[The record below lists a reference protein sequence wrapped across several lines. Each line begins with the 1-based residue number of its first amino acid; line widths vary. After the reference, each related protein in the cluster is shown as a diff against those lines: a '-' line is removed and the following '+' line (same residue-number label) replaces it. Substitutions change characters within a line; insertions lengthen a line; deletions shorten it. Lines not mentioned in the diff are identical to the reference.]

1 MVLSVILVLIGLKLV
16 AELVLNSLNRAEVL
30 RHAERAPAA
39 VAAIMDDASYRKSV
53 SYTLAKSQFAQVELI
68 WDAILL
74 IVVLTSGFLPWIY
87 RVFTPVMV
95 HGVWGQAAFLL
106 GVGLLLSV
114 PSLPLEWWGQFRL
127 EERFGFNKSTMLLWI
142 SDKLKGLLLSLIL
155 GAPLLAALLALVGKI
170 GPNWWMW
177 GFALLFCFQLLMLV
191 LEPRLIRP
199 LFNKLTPL
207 PDGELRERLMSLAQR
222 TGFKASTIQVMDGS
236 KRSAHSNAFFTGFG
250 RFRRIVL
257 YDTLINQLSV
267 TELEAVLAHEVGH
280 YKCGHIPKMLLV
292 SALIQ
297 LTLFALIAW
306 LMQAAWFNPSV
317 GLPAGELAPTLLVF
331 SLLSGPVMFWLTPL
345 GNLVSRKHEYEADA
359 FARRAM
365 HSPAP
370 LIAALHKLAEKNLSN
385 LTPHRWFSGFYYS
398 HPTLLEREQSL
409 STEG

>member
-1 MVLSVILVLIGLKLV
+1 M
-16 AELVLNSLNRAEVL
+16 
-30 RHAERAPAA
+30 
-39 VAAIMDDASYRKSV
+39 
-53 SYTLAKSQFAQVELI
+53 
-68 WDAILL
+68 
-74 IVVLTSGFLPWIY
+74 
-87 RVFTPVMV
+87 
-95 HGVWGQAAFLL
+95 
-106 GVGLLLSV
+106 
-114 PSLPLEWWGQFRL
+114 
-127 EERFGFNKSTMLLWI
+127 
-142 SDKLKGLLLSLIL
+142 
-155 GAPLLAALLALVGKI
+155 
-170 GPNWWMW
+170 
-177 GFALLFCFQLLMLV
+177 FCFQLLMLV

-207 PDGELRERLMSLAQR
+207 PEGELRARLMALAER

-257 YDTLINQLSV
+257 YDTLINQLSP

-280 YKCGHIPKMLLV
+280 YKCGHIPKMLAV

-297 LTLFALIAW
+297 LAMFALIAW
-306 LMQAAWFNPSV
+306 LMQAAWFNPAV
-317 GLPAGELAPTLLVF
+317 GLPAGALAPTLLVF

-365 HSPAP
+365 QSPAP
-370 LIAALHKLAEKNLSN
+370 LIGALHKLAEKNLSN

-409 STEG
+409 STGG

>member
-16 AELVLNSLNRAEVL
+16 AELVLNALNRAEVT
-30 RHAERAPAA
+30 RHADRAPTP
-39 VAAIMDDASYRKSV
+39 VAAIMDEASYKKSV
-53 SYTLAKSQFAQVELI
+53 AYTLAKSHFAQIELI
-68 WDAILL
+68 WDAAVLV
-74 IVVLTSGFLPWIY
+74 VVLTSGFLPWIY
-87 RVFTPVMV
+87 RVFAPAIAR
-95 HGVWGQAAFLL
+95 GVWGQAAFLL
-106 GVGLLLSV
+106 AVAFILSI

-127 EERFGFNKSTMLLWI
+127 EERFGFNKSTIGLWV
-142 SDKLKGLLLSLIL
+142 SDKLKGMLLAVIL
-155 GAPLLAALLALVGKI
+155 GAPLLAALLALVGKL
-170 GPNWWMW
+170 GPTWWIW
-177 GFALLFCFQLLMLV
+177 GFALMFCFQLLMLV

-207 PDGELRERLMSLAQR
+207 PEGELRARLMALAER

-257 YDTLINQLSV
+257 YDTLINQLSP

-280 YKCGHIPKMLLV
+280 YKCGHIPKMLAV

-297 LTLFALIAW
+297 LAMFALIAW
-306 LMQAAWFNPSV
+306 LMQAAWFNPAV
-317 GLPAGELAPTLLVF
+317 GLPAGALAPTLLVF

-365 HSPAP
+365 QSPAP
-370 LIAALHKLAEKNLSN
+370 LIGALHKLAEKNLSN

-409 STEG
+409 STGG